1 MVRPAAGAD
10 LGVAEAVQARADPA
24 ADFEPVR
31 LDAEVEDFLV
41 WLAVERGR
49 SPLTLES
56 YRRDLV
62 RYHLHLVDRGRGPA
76 GADSGDVIAFV
87 RGLQDVGLAPASV
100 TRALVAVRGL
110 HRFLAAEGHRADDP
124 AADVEIPP
132 LRRGLPKALTA
143 AQVASLVEA
152 VAGDEPADR
161 RDRAILEV
169 MYGTGCRI
177 SELTGLSL
185 ADVDL
190 HDGLARVMGKGSKER
205 IVPVGR
211 CAAEALERWLAPEG
225 RGRLEPRRWAR
236 RGDAEAVFLNQRG
249 GRLTRQ
255 GVWTVVRRRGA
266 EAGLDGLL
274 TPHVLRHSCATHML
288 DCGADIRTVQE
299 MLGHASISTTQI
311 YTKVSTERL
320 WAVYRAAHPRAVA
333 TSDR

>member
-1 MVRPAAGAD
+1 MVSRS
-10 LGVAEAVQARADPA
+10 AVEGPDPVV
-24 ADFEPVR
+24 DEPVR
-31 LDAEVEDFLV
+31 LDAEAEDFLV

-49 SPLTLES
+49 SPHTLES

-62 RYHLHLVDRGRGPA
+62 RYHAHLADRGRGPS

-87 RGLQDVGLAPASV
+87 RGMQDVGMAPASV

-110 HRFLAAEGHRADDP
+110 HRFLAAEGYRADDP

-143 AQVASLVEA
+143 AQVASLIEA

-161 RDRAILEV
+161 RDRAALEV

-177 SELTGLSL
+177 SELVGLSL

-190 HDGLARVMGKGSKER
+190 HDGLTRVMGKGSKER
-205 IVPVGR
+205 IVPLGR
-211 CAAEALERWLAPEG
+211 CAAGALERWLAPEG
-225 RGRLEPRRWAR
+225 RGLLEPRRWAR

-266 EAGLDGLL
+266 DVGLDGLL

-288 DCGADIRTVQE
+288 DSGADIRTVQE

-333 TSDR
+333 APER

>member
-1 MVRPAAGAD
+1 MRPPAGAD

-31 LDAEVEDFLV
+31 LDAEAEDFLV

-211 CAAEALERWLAPEG
+211 CR
-225 RGRLEPRRWAR
+225 
-236 RGDAEAVFLNQRG
+236 
-249 GRLTRQ
+249 
-255 GVWTVVRRRGA
+255 
-266 EAGLDGLL
+266 
-274 TPHVLRHSCATHML
+274 
-288 DCGADIRTVQE
+288 
-299 MLGHASISTTQI
+299 
-311 YTKVSTERL
+311 
-320 WAVYRAAHPRAVA
+320 
-333 TSDR
+333 